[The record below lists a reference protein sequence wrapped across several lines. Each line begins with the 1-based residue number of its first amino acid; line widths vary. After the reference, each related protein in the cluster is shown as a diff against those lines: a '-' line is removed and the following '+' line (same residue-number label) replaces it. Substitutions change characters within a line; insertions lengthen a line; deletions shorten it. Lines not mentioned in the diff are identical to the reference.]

1 MACASNAAFL
11 SAVYVFRSAECNC
24 AGRTDCK
31 SMFRSLLNHFFELLT
46 DYRSV
51 KTIDRDVKPVS
62 FFAFH
67 DEVRKTCG
75 IGFVMPCLCDQVDE

>member
-1 MACASNAAFL
+1 
-11 SAVYVFRSAECNC
+11 
-24 AGRTDCK
+24 
-31 SMFRSLLNHFFELLT
+31 MFRSLLNHFFELLT